1 MDDDFVKAVNKFN
14 ANFGIHKKSSA
25 RDLSEKKE
33 KKEKVD
39 DENANKLK
47 EDLELHYIHN
57 SNNKICQKFLTLPLS
72 AKPDRLNC
80 HSDKVILPV
89 SILKTLE
96 KGFYRSEVEFPYTF
110 SLKNVQNNYITH
122 VCVLEFSSNEGIIH
136 VSENVKENLGIK
148 QDSGI
153 VRLLVTYANIPKCD
167 FIKFES
173 LNENISNIKFM
184 KNLLQNELNLNY
196 STLTLGDYIHI
207 NNLSFYITE
216 LEPDNAVSLINTDIT
231 VDIYERKDVVEKK
244 HESSNRL
251 SNFYEPINTTDVT
264 VNSTIGKEMK
274 KYKYFFHYSV
284 LDLLKKDKIEMK
296 ISLHTSGSHNDL
308 DMYVSFPPHESVSD
322 VLHHLHFDDLSK
334 DVTINR
340 DLMTK
345 SLMLHFTCFAREG
358 AHGGTD
364 GDLPGAAA
372 ERVPPGDNSENV
384 TSSGPEKEDSSV
396 RENDDS
402 SSRLSKKVSPSAPQN
417 KDDPFIEY
425 LYDQYFPHLMYIAI
439 SCSAETEVQ
448 YTLSIKVRNEGE
460 TEEPKGDETEGMRDP
475 PAASRAMRPTES
487 SSSGHKFIKCNNCLK
502 DIFENNLSMH
512 QIHCLKNFSLC
523 NICKKSFQ
531 KKDFFNHTHCDICNE
546 GISTSDR
553 KKHNYTWHTKIKC
566 ACEKY
571 FYKKQFIFHQA
582 LFCPKKIIFC
592 SYCNVFTA
600 SSTSVYNE
608 DCILENFLDKFDH
621 QENFTSKSV
630 RYYMHL
636 LHTNFSYFVKY
647 INHTEH
653 EKYCGTKSVICI
665 FCKTNMHKNRYL
677 AHLMFFHDKDKKESF
692 TLINEN
698 LEA

>member
-1 MDDDFVKAVNKFN
+1 MDDDFLRAVNKFN
-14 ANFGIHKKSSA
+14 ANLGIHKKSSV
-25 RDLSEKKE
+25 RDMSEKKE

-72 AKPDRLNC
+72 AKPDRLNS

-96 KGFYRSEVEFPYTF
+96 KGFYKSEVEFPYTF

-148 QDSGI
+148 QKSGI

-173 LNENISNIKFM
+173 LNENTRNIKFM

-196 STLTLGDYIHI
+196 STLTLGDYVHI
-207 NNLSFYITE
+207 NNLSFYISE

-231 VDIYERKDVVEKK
+231 VDICERKNATEKK
-244 HESSNRL
+244 DESSNCL
-251 SNFYEPINTTDVT
+251 NDFYEPINTTDVT
-264 VNSTIGKEMK
+264 INSTIKKGMK

-284 LDLLKKDKIEMK
+284 LDLLKKDKIEIK
-296 ISLHTSGSHNDL
+296 ISLHSSGPTNNIDL
-308 DMYVSFPPHESVSD
+308 YVSFPPYDSVSD
-322 VLHHLHFDDLSK
+322 VLYHLHFDDFSK
-334 DVTINR
+334 DITINR

-345 SLMLHFTCFAREG
+345 SLMLHFVCFAKEPS
-358 AHGGTD
+358 D
-364 GDLPGAAA
+364 GDTD
-372 ERVPPGDNSENV
+372 EVKRGDNSLCI
-384 TSSGPEKEDSSV
+384 SQL
-396 RENDDS
+396 END
-402 SSRLSKKVSPSAPQN
+402 
-417 KDDPFIEY
+417 PFLEY

-448 YTLSIKVRNEGE
+448 YTLSMKVITESEME
-460 TEEPKGDETEGMRDP
+460 TPKGHGTEGKCNP
-475 PAASRAMRPTES
+475 LTSSTAIKPTEIAS
-487 SSSGHKFIKCNNCLK
+487 SAHKFIKCNNCLK
-502 DIFENNLSMH
+502 DILENNLSMH
-512 QIHCLKNFSLC
+512 QIHCVKNISLC
-523 NICKKSFQ
+523 NICKRCFQ
-531 KKDFFNHTHCDICNE
+531 KKDILNHIHCKICNE
-546 GISTSDR
+546 GISTSNR
-553 KKHNYTWHTKIKC
+553 EKHNYTWHTKIKC

-592 SYCNVFTA
+592 SYCNVFTT

-608 DCILENFLDKFDH
+608 DYILANFLDKFDD

-630 RYYMHL
+630 PYYMHL
-636 LHTNFSYFVKY
+636 IHTNFSYFVKY

-653 EKYCGTKSVICI
+653 EKYCGSKSAICI
-665 FCKTNMHKNRYL
+665 FCKTNMHRNRYL
-677 AHLMFFHDKDKKESF
+677 AHLMFFHDKDKKEAF